1 MLRASVQ
8 ALQRCLRSSAH
19 EHLLLS
25 VFGSS
30 AQQLRNT
37 TCGLTHPDG
46 ASCSGRSWLAVSF
59 GRSAFAS
66 AAETSGELVIHD
78 SAVQRLKQLQ
88 NSAPGTLLR
97 IEVEGGGCSGF
108 QYIFKLDQAVS
119 PEDRVFERE
128 GIKVVCD
135 DVSMQF
141 LRGAVVEFEDTLMRS
156 AFQIASN
163 PNSESTCG
171 CGSSFVAKM

>member
-78 SAVQRLKQLQ
+78 SAVQ
-88 NSAPGTLLR
+88 
-97 IEVEGGGCSGF
+97 
-108 QYIFKLDQAVS
+108 VS
-119 PEDRVFERE
+119 TSHVKSKIQEK
-128 GIKVVCD
+128 GVV
-135 DVSMQF
+135 
-141 LRGAVVEFEDTLMRS
+141 TILMRLFVGRVL
-156 AFQIASN
+156 AYIASDIN
-163 PNSESTCG
+163 VEHAWLCW
-171 CGSSFVAKM
+171 